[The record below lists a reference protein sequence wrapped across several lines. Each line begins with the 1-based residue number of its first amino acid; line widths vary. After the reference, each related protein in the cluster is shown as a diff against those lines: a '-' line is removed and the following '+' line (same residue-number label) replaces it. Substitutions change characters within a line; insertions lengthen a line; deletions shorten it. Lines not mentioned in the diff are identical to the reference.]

1 MTAKEPNKT
10 QRRTSRATEISIFLI
25 IRSSSLLCRLDQKI
39 GFKSGQKWDEE
50 GEKEEMGT
58 NDAKLWCVFF
68 HIVLYVPVSH
78 ISIFL
83 PFPHKGKRFV

>member
-1 MTAKEPNKT
+1 
-10 QRRTSRATEISIFLI
+10 
-25 IRSSSLLCRLDQKI
+25 LDQKI

-58 NDAKLWCVFF
+58 KDAKLSCVFF

-78 ISIFL
+78 ISIFFA
-83 PFPHKGKRFV
+83 FPTQGKRFV